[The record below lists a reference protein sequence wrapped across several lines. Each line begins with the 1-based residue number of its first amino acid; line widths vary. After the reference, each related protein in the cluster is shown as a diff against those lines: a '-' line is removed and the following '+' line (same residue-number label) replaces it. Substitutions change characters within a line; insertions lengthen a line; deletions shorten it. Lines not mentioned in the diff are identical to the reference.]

1 MTCCFPFAALL
12 VLLPFIVA
20 TRRRPDAPTHAGPDY
35 VAPVTLPLGQYVQ
48 TKSPHGHDLWLLP
61 ADGSPPVLVA
71 RVRYRVG

>member
-20 TRRRPDAPTHAGPDY
+20 TRRRPAAPDY
-35 VAPVTLPLGQYVQ
+35 VAPVMLPLGQYVQ
-48 TKSPHGHDLWLLP
+48 TKGPYGHDLWLLP

-71 RVRYRVG
+71 RVRRVGG

>member
-1 MTCCFPFAALL
+1 LTCCFPFAALL

-20 TRRRPDAPTHAGPDY
+20 TRRRTEEAPDY

-48 TKSPHGHDLWLLP
+48 TKGPHGHDLWLLP

-71 RVRYRVG
+71 RVRQAGG